1 MIRALGAEEVRAHAG
16 ELADLLLDAVA
27 SGASVSFMADLT
39 RAQAIAYWEGIA
51 AQEKRIVFAADGFDG
66 TAQLVLDTPP
76 NQPHRAE
83 LAKMLVHRRARRR
96 GLGRALFAA
105 VEAEARRR
113 GRTLLTFDTISGS
126 AGERL
131 YMSCG
136 CVKVGEVPGY
146 ALMPDGTAAPTSVFF
161 KALT

>member
-1 MIRALGAEEVRAHAG
+1 VIRALGAEEVRAHAG